1 LTSQL
6 HSLHTKEFGLTYLVW
21 DVVCKVCST
30 VLHTLHTTSLNS
42 LMQATEVKE
51 YLTIKEACDLMQ
63 VSRRT
68 LYNWIEKFN
77 LATKRNKNQLL
88 LYKDDLEDVKTLSSE
103 HVTDTKKVLSTKMN
117 VVNSLFKESLETLK
131 KELDYKNQMIEKL
144 SQENKQVYLLESKS
158 TLQNQAIQKLE
169 TYQVGFWVST
179 TIAVLLVVLEWVL
192 FIIL

>member
-1 LTSQL
+1 
-6 HSLHTKEFGLTYLVW
+6 
-21 DVVCKVCST
+21 
-30 VLHTLHTTSLNS
+30 
-42 LMQATEVKE
+42 MQATEVKE

-117 VVNSLFKESLETLK
+117 VVNNLFKESLETLK

>member
-1 LTSQL
+1 MTSQL